1 MTQESVHWKPMI
13 RLCLG
18 IVILAV
24 IGGVVLFLSAD
35 VPETVSL
42 NYADPYNWYAAGTEP
57 EAAADVF
64 YLYGDVD
71 VLGLKPT
78 AVNVDVARYE
88 IRQLVHDTI
97 QRTESEYP
105 SGLNVYVPYYRQTT
119 AYDST
124 TTAEIAADFTA
135 YADAKAAF
143 RQYFLVWNN
152 DRPYYLAGSGQ
163 GAEYVSRLVTEWFEK
178 NPRYMESLKGIY
190 LDGVLQDEGDVI
202 VLIHGSNMTWVA
214 DAVTGLE

>member
-1 MTQESVHWKPMI
+1 MTQVSVHWKPMI

-18 IVILAV
+18 IAILTV
-24 IGGVVLFLSAD
+24 IGAGVLFLSAD

-42 NYADPYNWYAAGTEP
+42 NYADPYTWYATGTAP
-57 EAAADVF
+57 EAAADIF

-78 AVNVDVARYE
+78 AVTVDVSRYE
-88 IRQLVHDTI
+88 IRLLVHDTI
-97 QRTESEYP
+97 QRSLSAYP
-105 SGLNVYVPYYRQTT
+105 PGMNVYVPYYRQTT

-124 TTAEIAADFTA
+124 TAAEIAADFTA

-143 RQYFLVWNN
+143 RQYFMVWNN

-163 GAEYVSRLVTEWFEK
+163 GAEYVSRLVTEWFGG
-178 NPRYMESLKGIY
+178 NPRYLKNLEGVY
-190 LDGVLQDEGDVI
+190 LDGVLQDEEDVL
-202 VLIHGSNMTWVA
+202 VLINGSNVTWVA
-214 DAVTGLE
+214 GAVQ